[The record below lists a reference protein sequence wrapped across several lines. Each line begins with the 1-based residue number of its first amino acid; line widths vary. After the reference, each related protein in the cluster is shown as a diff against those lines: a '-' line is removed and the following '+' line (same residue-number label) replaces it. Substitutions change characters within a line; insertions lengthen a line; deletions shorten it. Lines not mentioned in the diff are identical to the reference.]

1 MKKLILGAI
10 LLGFANLSYSQSSE
24 CGTNVIK
31 LSGVEV
37 SAVNQNYLKE
47 VEGSSISDVVYIL
60 ESKAARYNIEQS
72 PSYDDNDIGI
82 EGLSK
87 TYGVKFSQPK
97 GEIYATY
104 DRNGNIISTNE
115 KYFNLA
121 PPPAVRN
128 SAFKALPDWKVNSTS
143 YTVNYNGKDAKKA
156 YKIQLSKDRQ
166 KKTLKFDVDGKSVD

>member
-1 MKKLILGAI
+1 MKKLVLGAI

-37 SAVNQNYLKE
+37 SAVNQNYLNKVVSGATSE
-47 VEGSSISDVVYIL
+47 VVFTMQSE
-60 ESKAARYNIEQS
+60 AASYKIERT
-72 PSYDDNDIGI
+72 PSYNDNYIYSDM
-82 EGLSK
+82 LNK
-87 TYGVKFSQPK
+87 TYDVQFSKQK
-97 GEIYATY
+97 GEINATY
-104 DRNGNIISTNE
+104 DRNGNIIATSE
-115 KYFNLA
+115 KYYNLT